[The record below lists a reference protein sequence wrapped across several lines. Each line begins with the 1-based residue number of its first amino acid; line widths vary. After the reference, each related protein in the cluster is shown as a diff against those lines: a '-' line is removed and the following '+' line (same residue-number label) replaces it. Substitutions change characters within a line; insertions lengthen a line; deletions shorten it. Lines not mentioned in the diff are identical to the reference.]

1 MMSREH
7 VLERSAA
14 GGDRYPLVTVPEFFH
29 GNEVED
35 SIAPNQHGYGR
46 PDLAEIA
53 RRLDRLAADPA
64 VAWVRVQLHEEMFDD
79 GYEGLSAE
87 AVAICTTLAAEDV
100 DARLDVEGLQAE
112 PLWEGFVYDA
122 VDFCDVPP
130 IPDGYLVLSL
140 VWD

>member
-1 MMSREH
+1 MVSREH

-14 GGDRYPLVTVPEFFH
+14 GGDRYPLLTVREFFH
-29 GNEVED
+29 GNEEEE
-35 SIAPNQHGYGR
+35 SIAPNQYGYGR

-53 RRLDRLAADPA
+53 RRLDLLAADPA

-79 GYEGLSAE
+79 YYEGLSAE

-100 DARLDVEGLQAE
+100 DARLDVQSLQAE

-130 IPDGYLVLSL
+130 IPDGYRVLSL

>member
-1 MMSREH
+1 MISREH

-29 GNEVED
+29 GNVFVD
-35 SIAPNQHGYGR
+35 SIAPNQYGYGR
-46 PDLAEIA
+46 PDLAEIT
-53 RRLDRLAADPA
+53 RRLDVLAEDPA

-87 AVAICTTLAAEDV
+87 AVAICTTLAVEDV
-100 DARLDVEGLQAE
+100 DARLDVASLQAE
-112 PLWEGFVYDA
+112 SLWEGFVYDA
-122 VDFCDVPP
+122 ADFCDVPP
-130 IPDGYLVLSL
+130 IPDGHRVLSL

>member
-1 MMSREH
+1 M
-7 VLERSAA
+7 L
-14 GGDRYPLVTVPEFFH
+14 TVREFFH
-29 GNEVED
+29 GNEEEE
-35 SIAPNQHGYGR
+35 SIAPNQYGYGR

-53 RRLDRLAADPA
+53 RRLDLLAADPA

-79 GYEGLSAE
+79 YYEGLSAE

-100 DARLDVEGLQAE
+100 DARLDVQSLQAE

-130 IPDGYLVLSL
+130 IPDGYRVLSL